1 MIHIKYTI
9 VIVTYNR
16 ERLLRECVNNAV
28 NQTISPG
35 SIIIVDNASTDGT
48 KAYLE
53 ELKKE
58 SSVYDIIELM
68 ENIGGAGGFAKG
80 IERALEKDSECV
92 LMIDDDAMIARDYM
106 YKILQARHQN
116 PQYKAFAGTLKTN
129 GRIDTFHRR
138 QLLKTGLKSKN
149 CTEQEYQQSCFACDI
164 ASFCGMVVDTD
175 ILRQIGLPHADYFIW
190 YDDTEYS
197 LRINRYSR
205 FLVVT
210 EAELDHKTT
219 PVIAAH
225 PRRYDWK
232 DYYAVR
238 NRILMVKEHGTI
250 IDRAVNFIDIFVHNI
265 FRNWLFGVIKRDGY
279 DWKYERRLVREAVRD
294 AKCGTLKNV
303 IIKREG

>member
-16 ERLLRECVNNAV
+16 ERMLRECVNNAV
-28 NQTISPG
+28 NQTISPS

-58 SSVYDIIELM
+58 GGVYDIIELA

-106 YKILQARHQN
+106 YKILQARRQN
-116 PQYKAFAGTLKTN
+116 PQYKAFAGTVKAN
-129 GRIDTFHRR
+129 GRIDIFHRR
-138 QLLKTGLKSKN
+138 ELLKTGLKSKN

-197 LRINRYSR
+197 LRINQYSR

-219 PVIAAH
+219 LVIATH

-238 NRILMVKEHGTI
+238 NRILMVKEHGNI
-250 IDRAVNFIDIFVHNI
+250 IDRAVNFIDIFIRNI
-265 FRNWLFGVIKRDGY
+265 FRNWLFSIIKRDGY
-279 DWKYERRLVREAVRD
+279 DWKYERRIVREAIRNTRGQ
-294 AKCGTLKNV
+294 ALNNV
-303 IIKREG
+303 IIKRET